1 MRRNFDVSNISF
13 LVAGTLVILI
23 TSLFVNVGSQT
34 LAFSIGN
41 GQTQPNKIVMNSIIS
56 SASSGLL
63 IALTNQ
69 YTNVVWDDAKRQQ
82 VENDQILYQ
91 YDIQRVCNGVIA
103 GLVSVSA
110 SSQNINLF
118 GAAMIGVIGSI
129 IYT

>member
-23 TSLFVNVGSQT
+23 TSLFVNVGSQ
-34 LAFSIGN
+34 LNIGN

-69 YTNVVWDDAKRQQ
+69 YTNVLQYGH
-82 VENDQILYQ
+82 ILH
-91 YDIQRVCNGVIA
+91 NPW
-103 GLVSVSA
+103 
-110 SSQNINLF
+110 
-118 GAAMIGVIGSI
+118 
-129 IYT
+129 T